1 MKTLSDSE
9 IKRILRDRQIRSMLA
24 YNSHDWHFHTYFAHY
39 IEYPTAPFQHE
50 MIKMTE
56 DDSLD
61 LAVITSFRGSSKST
75 ILSLSYVTWAILGHQ
90 KKKFVLLVSQT
101 QNQAKLMLENIKRE
115 FECNELL
122 RRDLGPFKERDEWG
136 SSSIVIPKYDA
147 RIMAVSKETSTRGI
161 RHGANRPDLII
172 VDDPDDLSS
181 VNTLDARNKTYD
193 WFNGE
198 ILGCGN
204 VNTKVIVIGN
214 LLHENA
220 LLRRLKEDID
230 CGKRSGVYKE
240 YPLINERGKIAWPGK
255 FPNMKA
261 IQKEKL
267 RIGNEVTWKR
277 EYELVI
283 LPDEG
288 QIIKPKWIKRYDV
301 LPDKSCGF
309 RYIATGVDL
318 AWGQSSSS
326 DYTAMVSAQVFGYG
340 DNLRIYILPN
350 PVNERL
356 SCEQNTKRMKNLS
369 LALSGGEYF
378 TRLVI
383 EDVGYQRA
391 EIARLKSVG
400 VLACGIKPIVD
411 KEERV
416 AIVAPYIETGKVLF
430 PTKGANELIN
440 QLLFFKGAKHDDL
453 VDALVYLL
461 LHITQ
466 PPKEDKAR
474 KHWGMPTFIG
484 TSHRIDDS
492 RY

>member
-1 MKTLSDSE
+1 
-9 IKRILRDRQIRSMLA
+9 
-24 YNSHDWHFHTYFAHY
+24 
-39 IEYPTAPFQHE
+39 
-50 MIKMTE
+50 
-56 DDSLD
+56 
-61 LAVITSFRGSSKST
+61 
-75 ILSLSYVTWAILGHQ
+75 
-90 KKKFVLLVSQT
+90 
-101 QNQAKLMLENIKRE
+101 
-115 FECNELL
+115 
-122 RRDLGPFKERDEWG
+122 
-136 SSSIVIPKYDA
+136 
-147 RIMAVSKETSTRGI
+147 
-161 RHGANRPDLII
+161 
-172 VDDPDDLSS
+172 LSS
-181 VNTLDARNKTYD
+181 VKTLDARDKTYT

-204 VNTKVIVIGN
+204 INTKVIVIGN

-230 CGKRSGVYKE
+230 CGKRSGIYKE
-240 YPLINERGKIAWPGK
+240 YPLINEQGKIAWPGK
-255 FPNMKA
+255 FPDRKA
-261 IQKEKL
+261 IEKEKL

-288 QIIKPKWIKRYDV
+288 QIIKPEWIKRYDV

-318 AWGQSSSS
+318 AWGQSSNS

-356 SCEQNTKRMKNLS
+356 SFEQNTKQMKNRS
-369 LALSGGEYF
+369 YALGGDHY
-378 TRLVI
+378 TKMIV
-383 EDVGYQRA
+383 EDAGYQGT
-391 EIARLKSVG
+391 EIVKLKSMG
-400 VLACGIKPIVD
+400 VPTYGIKPIAD
-411 KEERV
+411 KEERL

-430 PTKGANELIN
+430 PKKGVNELIN

-453 VDALVYLL
+453 VDALVYLIL
-461 LHITQ
+461 YITQ

-474 KHWGMPTFIG
+474 KHWGIPTIIG
-484 TSHRIDDS
+484 TSHRIDDF